1 MGVSSRSGWAELLS
15 AAALGAALGAALA
28 LRLRGGTDRAWP
40 LRRAPRRLG
49 GVCRLK
55 PDMFEQYTRVS
66 DERRQGEA
74 RARAD
79 PKVLLV
85 ASLRAVARP
94 HVSVGEARV
103 GVRSGLRFGV
113 RSASR
118 RRAE

>member
-1 MGVSSRSGWAELLS
+1 MGVSSRSGWAELLG
-15 AAALGAALGAALA
+15 AAMLGAALGAGLA

-66 DERRQGEA
+66 EVRREGEG

-79 PKVLLV
+79 QRRCL
-85 ASLRAVARP
+85 
-94 HVSVGEARV
+94 
-103 GVRSGLRFGV
+103 
-113 RSASR
+113 SR
-118 RRAE
+118 R